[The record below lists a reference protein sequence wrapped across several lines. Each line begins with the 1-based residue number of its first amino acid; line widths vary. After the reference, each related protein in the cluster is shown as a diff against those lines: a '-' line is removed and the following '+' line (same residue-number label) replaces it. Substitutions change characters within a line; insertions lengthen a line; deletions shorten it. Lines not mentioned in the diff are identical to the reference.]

1 MQAEWV
7 PLDKIQGIFF
17 GDKMPYYIE
26 NTQYLG
32 RPGPRPRCFPEGL
45 NTEGFIEVT
54 RIFDDWAVFI
64 APDGKIHDCEEY
76 YKQYLNEIKR
86 TQHVKQSWPW

>member
-17 GDKMPYYIE
+17 GDKMPFVISHRVE
-26 NTQYLG
+26 SHQ
-32 RPGPRPRCFPEGL
+32 RPVCLPEGL